1 MKRLSI
7 EESKSITN
15 KELAKSI
22 KSMLKTANRINF
34 ESETEINTNNVKY
47 FLTGDYTGI
56 VGARVDHR
64 FKEDG
69 KGGIK
74 ASIPLS
80 KANKEQ
86 LRKMYND
93 LTGYINS
100 DVDSSLAEERQR
112 IGTQKFIKFVNDDE
126 MMNDNGAVITEQDA
140 ELMFDLKDA
149 MPELFDSNSTFYE
162 LVVIACAEQRNAK
175 GQFDRS
181 LIRIAMDEKK
191 QLEKS
196 GKAYTM
202 DDLKKNIIKNI
213 ETGKSDKEYT
223 SAKKKDRKS
232 ARLNRKA
239 KRNRKA

>member
-1 MKRLSI
+1 MKSLTI

-15 KELAKSI
+15 KELANSI

-34 ESETEINTNNVKY
+34 ESDTEINTNNVKY
-47 FLTGDYTGI
+47 FLIGDYTGV
-56 VGARVDHR
+56 VGSRVNHR

-74 ASIPLS
+74 SSIPIS
-80 KANKEQ
+80 RANKEQ

-100 DVDSSLAEERQR
+100 DVDSTLAVERQR
-112 IGTQKFIKFVNDDE
+112 IGTEKFIKFVNDDE
-126 MMNDNGAVITEQDA
+126 MINENGYVITEDDTK
-140 ELMFDLKDA
+140 LMFDLKDA
-149 MPELFDSNSTFYE
+149 MPELFDGNSTFYE
-162 LVVIACAEQRNAK
+162 LVVIACAEYRNAK
-175 GQFDRS
+175 GQFNRS

-191 QLEKS
+191 RLEKS

-202 DDLKKNIIKNI
+202 DDLKKSIINNI
-213 ETGKSDKEYT
+213 ENGKSEKEYNT
-223 SAKKKDRKS
+223 AKKKDRKS